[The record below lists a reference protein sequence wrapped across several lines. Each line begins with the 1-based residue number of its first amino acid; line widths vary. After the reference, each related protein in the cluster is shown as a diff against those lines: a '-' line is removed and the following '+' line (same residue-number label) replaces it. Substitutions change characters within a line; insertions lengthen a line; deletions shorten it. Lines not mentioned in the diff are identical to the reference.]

1 MKHLLLTLF
10 TLATL
15 SAQADD
21 YSYLTTQLQD
31 NTEKSVELTEVKKI
45 TFSATEVKIYTTS
58 DILTYALTDMKKIYF
73 ASEPTDVKSLKSESK
88 SLKSNNGT
96 LEINGTGLL
105 RVYSSSGTLL
115 QVAQIKDSAN
125 VSLESL
131 SKGTYIIAFGD
142 ESIKVV
148 R

>member
-1 MKHLLLTLF
+1 MKHLFLTLF
-10 TLATL
+10 TFATF
-15 SAQADD
+15 SAHADD
-21 YSYLTTQLQD
+21 YSYLTTQLQH
-31 NTEKSVELTEVKKI
+31 NTENSVQLTKVKKI

-88 SLKSNNGT
+88 SIKSINGT
-96 LEINGTGLL
+96 LEVKGTGLL
-105 RVYSSSGTLL
+105 RVYSCSGSLL
-115 QVAQIKDSAN
+115 QVAQIKGSAN

-142 ESIKVV
+142 ESIKVT

>member
-1 MKHLLLTLF
+1 MKHLLLTLL

-15 SAQADD
+15 SVQADD

-31 NTEKSVELTEVKKI
+31 NTENSVQLTKVKKI

-88 SLKSNNGT
+88 SIKSINGT
-96 LEINGTGLL
+96 LEVNGTGLL
-105 RVYSSSGTLL
+105 RVYSSSGQLL
-115 QVAQIKDSAN
+115 QVAKIEGSAN

-131 SKGTYIIAFGD
+131 PEGTYIIALGD

>member
-1 MKHLLLTLF
+1 MKHLLLTLLTF
-10 TLATL
+10 ATL
-15 SAQADD
+15 SAHADD

-31 NTEKSVELTEVKKI
+31 NTENSVQLTKVKKI

-88 SLKSNNGT
+88 SIKSINGT
-96 LEINGTGLL
+96 LEVNGTGLL
-105 RVYSSSGTLL
+105 RVYSSSGSLL
-115 QVAQIKDSAN
+115 QVAKIEGSAN

-131 SKGTYIIAFGD
+131 PEGTYIIVLGD

>member
-1 MKHLLLTLF
+1 MKHLLLTLL

-15 SAQADD
+15 SVQADD

-31 NTEKSVELTEVKKI
+31 NTENSVQLTKVKKI

-88 SLKSNNGT
+88 SIKSINGT
-96 LEINGTGLL
+96 LEVKGTGLL
-105 RVYSSSGTLL
+105 RVYSSSGSLL
-115 QVAQIKDSAN
+115 QVAQIKGSAN

-142 ESIKVV
+142 ESIKVT

>member
-1 MKHLLLTLF
+1 MKHLLLTLL

-15 SAQADD
+15 SAHADD

-31 NTEKSVELTEVKKI
+31 NVENSVELTEVKKI

-58 DILTYALTDMKKIYF
+58 DILTYALTDIKKIYF
-73 ASEPTDVKSLKSESK
+73 ASEPTDVQLLQSESK
-88 SLKSNNGT
+88 SLKSVNGT
-96 LEINGTGLL
+96 LEVKGTGLL
-105 RVYSSSGTLL
+105 RVYSSAGTLL
-115 QVAQIKDSAN
+115 QVAKIEGSAN

-131 SKGTYIIAFGD
+131 SEGTYIIAFGD

>member
-15 SAQADD
+15 SVQADD

-31 NTEKSVELTEVKKI
+31 NTENSVQLTKVKKI

-88 SLKSNNGT
+88 SIKSINGT
-96 LEINGTGLL
+96 LDVKGTGLL
-105 RVYSSSGTLL
+105 RVYSSSGSLL
-115 QVAQIKDSAN
+115 QVAQIKGSAN

-142 ESIKVV
+142 ESIKVT

>member
-15 SAQADD
+15 SVQADD
-21 YSYLTTQLQD
+21 YSYLTTQMQD
-31 NTEKSVELTEVKKI
+31 NTENSVKLTEVKKI

-88 SLKSNNGT
+88 SLKSINGT
-96 LEINGTGLL
+96 LEVNGTGLL
-105 RVYSSSGTLL
+105 RVYSSSGILL
-115 QVAQIKDSAN
+115 QVAQVKGSAN

-142 ESIKVV
+142 ESIKVT

>member
-1 MKHLLLTLF
+1 MKHLLLTLL

-15 SAQADD
+15 SVQADD

-31 NTEKSVELTEVKKI
+31 NTENSVQLTKVKKI

-88 SLKSNNGT
+88 SIKSINGT
-96 LEINGTGLL
+96 LEVNGTGLL
-105 RVYSSSGTLL
+105 RVYSSSGSLL
-115 QVAQIKDSAN
+115 QVAKIEGSAN

-131 SKGTYIIAFGD
+131 PEGTYIIVLGD